1 MMLPAKLPV
10 NAENVDSENPDLNNL
25 PLTGHLL
32 GLPVLY
38 SFRRCPYAMR
48 ARLALVAAGVKVEI
62 RELVLR
68 AKPVHMLNI
77 SPKGTVPVLWLQ
89 DGTVID
95 ESLDVM
101 RWAFSQNFPADW
113 LVLNDAQ
120 QQQCDEWIVLLDGE
134 FKRNLDRYK
143 YPHRYHTETSTCD
156 PLEHRAVCETILARW
171 NAVLEQNGPFLFG
184 GKPSFAD
191 YAILPFVRQ
200 FRIANEAWFDGMSG
214 CDALKAWLGDFL
226 MSNLLEQAM
235 PKLKPWQ
242 PGDAPLTFPG

>member
-1 MMLPAKLPV
+1 M
-10 NAENVDSENPDLNNL
+10 NAENVDGENSDLNNPAL
-25 PLTGHLL
+25 SAHQL

-68 AKPVHMLNI
+68 AKPAHMLDI

-101 RWAFSQNFPADW
+101 RWSVSQSFPSDW

-120 QQQCDEWIVLLDGE
+120 QQQCDEWITLLDGE
-134 FKRNLDRYK
+134 FKCNLDRYK
-143 YPHRYHTETSTCD
+143 YPHRYHTETYTCD
-156 PLEHRAVCETILARW
+156 PLEHRAMCETILAQW
-171 NAVLEQNGPFLFG
+171 NDVLERNGPFLFG
-184 GKPSFAD
+184 GNPSFAD

-200 FRIANEAWFDGMSG
+200 FRIADEAWFDSSNGLN
-214 CDALKAWLGDFL
+214 ALKVWLGLFL
-226 MSNLLEQAM
+226 ASNILEQAM
-235 PKLKPWQ
+235 IKLQPWQ
-242 PGDAPLTFPG
+242 PGDSPLTFPG